1 MHGKRVG
8 LWLIGAKGGVA
19 TTVITGL
26 SALKR
31 GTTGN
36 AGLLTQ
42 TESFQKLGLV
52 EFDQIVVGGHD
63 IRPGSLADE
72 ARRMW
77 SESRAITPDHL
88 DGAQDDFEAISHRL
102 RPGTVVALSHGSLQ
116 EGHSRP
122 TEISDIARRIER
134 RATE

>member
-88 DGAQDDFEAISHRL
+88 DGAQTILKRSRIDYVPARSWPPAKKFVNLPIHR
-102 RPGTVVALSHGSLQ
+102 
-116 EGHSRP
+116 
-122 TEISDIARRIER
+122 
-134 RATE
+134 